1 MSWKTKLI
9 SGAAAIA
16 LAWPGLAA
24 ADEATDARIKLLE
37 EQLTLLQG
45 QIAALTARQQD
56 ADVDALVK
64 PALADGRLLPAMEK
78 WARDLGKTDVAALT
92 AYLGAAQPIAALTA
106 TQTKGIPPSG
116 LAKGDAQLSADE
128 LAVCTAMGLTPDQY
142 KAGAAA

>member
-45 QIAALTARQQD
+45 QIADLKQSTANN
-56 ADVDALVK
+56 
-64 PALADGRLLPAMEK
+64 
-78 WARDLGKTDVAALT
+78 
-92 AYLGAAQPIAALTA
+92 IAAVRKDSTA
-106 TQTKGIPPSG
+106 TKVSICLKRAMT
-116 LAKGDAQLSADE
+116 GDLEIRTTADY
-128 LAVCTAMGLTPDQY
+128 VSKSQRSINF
-142 KAGAAA
+142 